1 MLDQHVHVS
10 HDGLANGLRR
20 LHVKPHQAHNF
31 RNDIFNVRG
40 KCDRQGI
47 IHHAM

>member
-1 MLDQHVHVS
+1 MLNQQVHVS
-10 HDGLANGLRR
+10 HEGLANGLRR

-31 RNDIFNVRG
+31 WNDILDVRW

-47 IHHAM
+47 IHHEM